1 MCLIT
6 WHWFTLWDG
15 RLIRNPGTGR
25 GYCVS
30 PSQYTRG
37 MYMSLASR
45 VSTKALLPIQFSS
58 APVCVCAELWL
69 GLRCL
74 VKWPSSLDADTW
86 YKWGV
91 ACSTAALY
99 WPWAVWHGIME
110 HMLGHRNWFK
120 SHVYD
125 LLVGWP
131 WANYLI
137 SESVSSYP
145 NWEFPWGLNER
156 TQAKYLVQF
165 QTHNGLL
172 IKGSHEDS
180 PTLRR
185 WDSGLISFSGTRE
198 MAYGQ

>member
-1 MCLIT
+1 MEGWLEAQALGEDIV
-6 WHWFTLWDG
+6 WVL
-15 RLIRNPGTGR
+15 
-25 GYCVS
+25 
-30 PSQYTRG
+30 
-37 MYMSLASR
+37 
-45 VSTKALLPIQFSS
+45 VSTPWACTCHWPAGCPRRLYCPSSSPQLL
-58 APVCVCAELWL
+58 CVCAELWL

-99 WPWAVWHGIME
+99 WPWAVWDGIME
-110 HMLGHRNWFK
+110 YMLGHRSWFK
-120 SHVYD
+120 SHFYD
-125 LLVGWP
+125 LLVGRP

-156 TQAKYLVQF
+156 IQAKYLVQF
-165 QTHNGLL
+165 QAHNGLL
-172 IKGSHEDS
+172 IKRSHEDS

-185 WDSGLISFSGTRE
+185 WDSGLMSISGTRE
-198 MAYGQ
+198 MACGQ